1 MMRVLNICSK
11 RFLKRKLRLPKT
23 IYVTGITGF
32 IGSNLLSYLLKS
44 FDQVVNFTR
53 DEYIQIIDREK
64 LKEIKFSNKFIIDNP
79 SNFLINL
86 ATLYQPYPKTF
97 NDLEKLVDA
106 NILFPARV
114 INNFN
119 CIENFKIINAVSYHQ
134 LLEFN
139 EQNIYSL
146 SKELFKKF
154 IDNQTFEIVN
164 IYIFDTFGAGDSR
177 NKVTDIFI
185 KNVLSGQPI
194 TIPKNEI
201 NINLS
206 DNESVSNSLVKSIS
220 LSPGSYSL
228 MSPDTVSLEYL
239 ALKIMNISKKE
250 VKLIKKNIG
259 KNYFN
264 DIKVFPKNIYSP
276 HANSSLDE
284 TLSKRIFEIKES
296 LNAI

>member
-1 MMRVLNICSK
+1 M
-11 RFLKRKLRLPKT
+11 
-23 IYVTGITGF
+23 
-32 IGSNLLSYLLKS
+32 
-44 FDQVVNFTR
+44 
-53 DEYIQIIDREK
+53 
-64 LKEIKFSNKFIIDNP
+64 
-79 SNFLINL
+79 
-86 ATLYQPYPKTF
+86 
-97 NDLEKLVDA
+97 
-106 NILFPARV
+106 
-114 INNFN
+114 
-119 CIENFKIINAVSYHQ
+119 ENFKIINAVSYHQ

-250 VKLIKKNIG
+250 VKLIKQNTSYRKG
-259 KNYFN
+259 
-264 DIKVFPKNIYSP
+264 
-276 HANSSLDE
+276 
-284 TLSKRIFEIKES
+284 ES
-296 LNAI
+296 RGRRDFI

>member
-1 MMRVLNICSK
+1 ML
-11 RFLKRKLRLPKT
+11 KT

-32 IGSNLLSYLLKS
+32 IGSNLLSYLHKS
-44 FDQVVNFTR
+44 FDQIVNFTR
-53 DEYIQIIDREK
+53 NEYIQIIDREK

-86 ATLYQPYPKTF
+86 ATLYQPYPRTF
-97 NDLEKLVDA
+97 KDLERLVEA
-106 NILFPARV
+106 NILFPAGV

-119 CIENFKIINAVSYHQ
+119 SIENFKIINAVSYHQ
-134 LLEFN
+134 LLDFN
-139 EQNIYSL
+139 AQNIYSL

-154 IDNQTFEIVN
+154 IDNQMFEIVN
-164 IYIFDTFGAGDSR
+164 IYIFDTFGTGDSR

-206 DNESVSNSLVKSIS
+206 DVESVSNSLAKSIS
-220 LSPGSYSL
+220 LPPGSYSL
-228 MSPDTVSLEYL
+228 MSPDTVSLENL
-239 ALKIMNISKKE
+239 ALKIMKISKKE
-250 VKLIKKNIG
+250 VKLIKQNIG
-259 KNYFN
+259 NNYFN

-276 HANSSLDE
+276 HLNSSLDE

-296 LNAI
+296 LNVI